1 MHRSV
6 IETVPRWTACLSSRL
21 GSDKHL
27 KSSWPWLLER
37 FLRSAWRLGQTVLV
51 TEGSTLSAHC
61 SHLLQRTRQSCVY
74 ARIFNK
80 PFRAMDAIPGQST
93 FDRAFT
99 KWVDTQLQRN
109 ELNRLHV
116 CYLPVS
122 DPENACLRA
131 LPWQDRFAVC
141 CSNTLTVLSMRSGGS
156 IDRLIS
162 ERVRDSRFKPATI
175 RLYIDS
181 STCDV
186 QSTLRPSRSRR
197 RANMVRGANREDSQ
211 TTQWLD
217 RGLVGWMTAAASR
230 MVFDEPIGTCNSSQ
244 TTSGI
249 TTDWLYACGS
259 AWSMMRPGD
268 WLFHCVRGRTM
279 GHCDTQAAHSVI
291 DAVLRQHAR
300 EVSAYEVLLEIVRSK
315 RLRGRKTLFRASS
328 PCVSFS
334 AVPLEEL
341 LRRRAYQSHLQR
353 WDWEPYGLAVR
364 RSALVALGTRP
375 VIYGDEDDYSRL
387 DESDRPFFQPAQRR
401 QSNKHQANQRQSIK
415 RQTNWTE
422 EQEWRLVGDL
432 PLARLP
438 REAIVLFVANELEGK
453 RLLAHSPWRVTWLQS
468 EETGQRPSAIT
479 RPPGAL
485 VRTDRN

>member
-1 MHRSV
+1 
-6 IETVPRWTACLSSRL
+6 
-21 GSDKHL
+21 
-27 KSSWPWLLER
+27 
-37 FLRSAWRLGQTVLV
+37 
-51 TEGSTLSAHC
+51 
-61 SHLLQRTRQSCVY
+61 
-74 ARIFNK
+74 
-80 PFRAMDAIPGQST
+80 
-93 FDRAFT
+93 
-99 KWVDTQLQRN
+99 
-109 ELNRLHV
+109 
-116 CYLPVS
+116 
-122 DPENACLRA
+122 
-131 LPWQDRFAVC
+131 
-141 CSNTLTVLSMRSGGS
+141 MRSGGS

-186 QSTLRPSRSRR
+186 QSTLSPSRSRR

-211 TTQWLD
+211 TIQWLD

-401 QSNKHQANQRQSIK
+401 QSNKRQANK
-415 RQTNWTE
+415 RKLIDVNPLSDKPIGVRSKSGDWWVTCRLRDCLAKRSCCLLPMNWKANDCLLTVRGE
-422 EQEWRLVGDL
+422 LLGCSRRKLVSGQ
-432 PLARLP
+432 AR
-438 REAIVLFVANELEGK
+438 
-453 RLLAHSPWRVTWLQS
+453 
-468 EETGQRPSAIT
+468 
-479 RPPGAL
+479 
-485 VRTDRN
+485 